1 MSKGVAKLAHYE
13 KTIDSKV
20 IYEGKILTLRR
31 DTVELENGNHA
42 AREVIDH
49 PGGVA
54 VLAIDEHEHILFV
67 SQFRYP
73 FGGVMLELP
82 AGKLERGENPQEC
95 GVRELSEE
103 CGCKAD
109 CFVPLA
115 KMYPTCAYDT
125 EIIHIFLATGLHQ
138 SRQHLDEDEFLT
150 VRRIPVEKAV
160 QMVLDGEIP
169 DAKTQLGILKY
180 DNLRRRGNQ
189 N

>member
-1 MSKGVAKLAHYE
+1 
-13 KTIDSKV
+13 
-20 IYEGKILTLRR
+20 
-31 DTVELENGNHA
+31 
-42 AREVIDH
+42 
-49 PGGVA
+49 
-54 VLAIDEHEHILFV
+54 
-67 SQFRYP
+67 
-73 FGGVMLELP
+73 MLEVP
-82 AGKLERGENPQEC
+82 AGKRARGENPQEC

-125 EIIHIFLATGLHQ
+125 EIITIFLATGLHQ

-180 DNLRRRGNQ
+180 DTLRRRGTQ

>member
-125 EIIHIFLATGLHQ
+125 EIIHIFL
-138 SRQHLDEDEFLT
+138 DEDEFLT

-180 DNLRRRGNQ
+180 DALRRRGNQ